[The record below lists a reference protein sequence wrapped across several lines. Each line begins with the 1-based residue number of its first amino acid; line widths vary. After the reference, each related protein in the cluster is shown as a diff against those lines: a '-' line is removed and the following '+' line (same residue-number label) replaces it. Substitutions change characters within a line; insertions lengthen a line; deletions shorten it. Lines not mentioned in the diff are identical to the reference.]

1 MSLSIT
7 HLMVTFRNFVYF
19 RISKTT
25 LMYSEK
31 IQTPVCLLLVLA
43 MFSCASKKDT
53 PDGAGHEVSSEQ
65 REWKEMDA
73 FHLIMA
79 ETFHPYKDSANLEP
93 AKARASE
100 LMQAAD
106 QWAAAPLPAK
116 VDSEEVSS
124 KLNELKSETATLA
137 ESVKSADD
145 NVIAEN
151 LTRVHDTFHA
161 IQEAWYQ
168 KH

>member
-1 MSLSIT
+1 ML
-7 HLMVTFRNFVYF
+7 TFGNFVYF

-25 LMYSEK
+25 LMYCEK
-31 IQTPVCLLLVLA
+31 IQTPACLFLILV

-53 PDGAGHEVSSEQ
+53 PHHDQHEGSAEE

-100 LMQAAD
+100 LMEAAD
-106 QWAAAPLPAK
+106 QWAAAPVPPK
-116 VDSEEVSS
+116 IDSEEVSL

-151 LTRVHDTFHA
+151 LTRVHDTFHE